1 MHIIAGL
8 VQRLLELEAGPSAFE
23 MLGDA

>member
-1 MHIIAGL
+1 MRIIAGL
-8 VQRLLELEAGPSAFE
+8 VQRILELEADPSALE